1 MILVA
6 LVLAAGAVVMA
17 RSWISGQ
24 IADRAPADE
33 PEITTT
39 TVVVAATPLRFGNKL
54 EREHV
59 RIVEWPAGLVP
70 EGTFTTIEEVI
81 SDEEPRV
88 VLQSIEANEP
98 ILASKIT
105 GPGQRASLSTIISA
119 GMRAMTIRVNDVLG
133 VAGFVLPNDR
143 VDLLLTRE
151 IIKNQP
157 ITDVLLQ
164 NITVLG
170 IDQKADQPDEGTA
183 DVVKAVTIE
192 VTVEQA
198 QKITLA
204 STVGT
209 ISLALRDVEN
219 VASEETRTISLRDL
233 NISEANITPPPV
245 VAELEDDT
253 DALAPPPAPVPTPTV
268 MITEPA
274 EEFGS
279 IGITR
284 GTARQEYR
292 VNGTGQVMP

>member
-24 IADRAPADE
+24 IADRAPADT

-39 TVVVAATPLRFGNKL
+39 TVVVAAAPLRFGNKL

-59 RIVEWPAGLVP
+59 KIVEWPAGLVP
-70 EGTFTTIEEVI
+70 EGTFTTIEEII

-88 VLQSIEANEP
+88 VLQSIEVNEP
-98 ILASKIT
+98 ILVTKIT

-164 NITVLG
+164 NIKVLG
-170 IDQKADQPDEGTA
+170 IDQKADQPDDGAA
-183 DVVKAVTIE
+183 DVVKSVTIE

-209 ISLALRDVEN
+209 LSLALRDVEN
-219 VASEETRTISLRDL
+219 VASE
-233 NISEANITPPPV
+233 A
-245 VAELEDDT
+245 
-253 DALAPPPAPVPTPTV
+253 
-268 MITEPA
+268 
-274 EEFGS
+274 
-279 IGITR
+279 TR
-284 GTARQEYR
+284 GPCRRLRPIPAAGEAAPCRAPAWAPR
-292 VNGTGQVMP
+292 LMPRSQANRRFPPDV